1 MGSSMREE
9 EDFLGK
15 KSLPGSAYYGIQTQR
30 AVENF
35 PVTGRGESKEFIMAY
50 VMLKIAAAEANME
63 LDNLDLEKGSAIIK
77 AALEILGGKLLDEFK
92 VDLFQAGAGTSFNM
106 NVNEVI
112 ANRALEI
119 LGRSKGEYNYLNPN
133 DHVNRSQS
141 SNDTFPTASH
151 VAIVMEADKL
161 LETLS
166 KLSSSMYD
174 QGNTMVS
181 VPKSGRTHLMDAMPI
196 TLGDEFIAYSEAIKR
211 AANRI
216 KESRNHLLEIPLG
229 GTATGNGVN
238 TPPLYRET
246 VIKKLSKLTSLSF
259 EPAKNGM
266 EALQS
271 RSIMVAFSNSLA
283 ELAVELSRIANDL
296 RIMGSGP
303 TSGLNEIV
311 LPPVQ
316 PGSSIMPG
324 KVNPVM
330 AECMNM
336 ICFQIMGNNSTVSLA
351 GQAGQFELNVMTP
364 VMILNILEALAMLN
378 NYLPVFQEKCI
389 EGIRANKKSIEDET
403 GKNPSIATLLS
414 PKLGYSEAAKLSK
427 EALETDQ
434 SIRDLVVMKGL
445 MTSEEADK
453 FFDLDEISKNPY
465 K

>member
-1 MGSSMREE
+1 MREE

-15 KSLPGSAYYGIQTQR
+15 KTLPDSVYYGIQTQR
-30 AVENF
+30 AIENF
-35 PVTGRGESKEFIMAY
+35 PVTGRRESNELIKAY
-50 VMLKIAAAEANME
+50 SMLKIAAAEANME
-63 LDNLDLEKGSAIIK
+63 LDNLDHEKGHAIIQ
-77 AALEILGGKLLDEFK
+77 AAEEILEGKLLDMFM
-92 VDLFQAGAGTSFNM
+92 VDLMQAGAGTSFNM

-119 LGRSKGEYNYLNPN
+119 LGHSKGEYTYLNPN

-151 VAIVMEADKL
+151 VALVIEADKL
-161 LETLS
+161 LKTLTN
-166 KLSSSMYD
+166 LSRSMEEL
-174 QGNTMVS
+174 GKTMVF

-196 TLGDEFIAYSEAIKR
+196 TLGDEFIAYSTAIQR
-211 AANRI
+211 AKDRI
-216 KESRNHLLEIPLG
+216 NDSRNQLLEIPIG

-246 VIKKLSKLTSLSF
+246 VIKKLSEITELPWL
-259 EPAKNGM
+259 PAKNGM

-271 RSIMVAFSNSLA
+271 RSIMVAFSGSLG

-296 RIMGSGP
+296 RLMGSGP

-364 VMILNILEALAMLN
+364 VMTSNILESLMMLN
-378 NYLPVFQEKCI
+378 NYLPVFQKKCI
-389 EGIRANKKSIEDET
+389 EGIRPNKNSIEDKT

-414 PKLGYSEAAKLSK
+414 PKLGYSEAAKISK

-434 SIRDLVVMKGL
+434 SIKDLVVLKGL
-445 MTSEEADK
+445 MTKQEADK
-453 FFDLDEISKNPY
+453 FFDLDKISKNPY

>member
-1 MGSSMREE
+1 MREE

-15 KSLPGSAYYGIQTQR
+15 KTLPDSVYYGIQTQR
-30 AVENF
+30 AIENF
-35 PVTGRGESKEFIMAY
+35 PVTGRRESNELIKAY
-50 VMLKIAAAEANME
+50 AMLKIAVAEANME
-63 LDNLDLEKGSAIIK
+63 LDNLDQERGHAIIE
-77 AALEILGGKLLDEFK
+77 AAEEILNDKLLDMFR
-92 VDLFQAGAGTSFNM
+92 VDLIQAGAGTSFNM

-119 LGRSKGEYNYLNPN
+119 LGHSKGEYTYLNPN

-151 VAIVMEADKL
+151 IAIVIEADKL
-161 LETLS
+161 LKILS
-166 KLSSSMYD
+166 NLSGSMEKL
-174 QGNTMVS
+174 GKTMVS
-181 VPKSGRTHLMDAMPI
+181 IPKSGRTHLMDAMPI
-196 TLGDEFIAYSEAIKR
+196 TLGDEFIAYSTAIER
-211 AANRI
+211 ARDRI
-216 KESRNHLLEIPLG
+216 NDSRNQLLEIPIG

-238 TPPLYRET
+238 TPPSYRKT
-246 VIKKLSKLTSLSF
+246 VIKKLSEITALPWK
-259 EPAKNGM
+259 PAKNGM

-271 RSIMVAFSNSLA
+271 RSIMVSFSGSLG

-296 RIMGSGP
+296 RLMGSGP

-364 VMILNILEALAMLN
+364 VMTSNILESLKILN
-378 NYLPVFQEKCI
+378 NYLPVFQKKCI
-389 EGIRANKKSIEDET
+389 EGIKANKTSIKDRT
-403 GKNPSIATLLS
+403 AKNVSIATLLS
-414 PKLGYSEAAKLSK
+414 PRIGYSEAAKISK
-427 EALETDQ
+427 EAQETDQ
-434 SIRDLVVMKGL
+434 TIKDLVVLKGL
-445 MTSEEADK
+445 MTKEEADK
-453 FFDLDEISKNPY
+453 FFDLDTISKNPY

>member
-1 MGSSMREE
+1 MREE

-15 KSLPGSAYYGIQTQR
+15 KTLPDSAYYGIQTQR

-35 PVTGRGESKEFIMAY
+35 PVTGRTESKQLIRAY

-63 LDNLDLEKGSAIIK
+63 LDNLDPKKGSAIIE
-77 AALEILGGKLLDEFK
+77 AANEILEGKLLDEFR

-106 NVNEVI
+106 NVNEVL

-119 LGRSKGEYNYLNPN
+119 LGYSKGDYTYLNPN

-151 VAIVMEADKL
+151 VAIVIEADKL
-161 LETLS
+161 IKTLTN
-166 KLSSSMYD
+166 LSSSID
-174 QGNTMVS
+174 KLGKNLVS
-181 VPKSGRTHLMDAMPI
+181 VPKSGRTHLMDAMPVTI
-196 TLGDEFIAYSEAIKR
+196 GDEFIAYGEAIKR
-211 AANRI
+211 AKEKI
-216 KESRNHLLEIPLG
+216 IESRNQLLEIPIG

-238 TPPLYRET
+238 TPSLYRKT
-246 VIKKLSKLTSLSF
+246 VIKRLIQLTSIPF
-259 EPAKNGM
+259 IPARNGL

-271 RSIMVAFSNSLA
+271 RSIMVAFSSSLG

-296 RIMGSGP
+296 RLMGSGP
-303 TSGLNEIV
+303 TSGLNEII

-330 AECMNM
+330 AECLNM
-336 ICFQIMGNNSTVSLA
+336 ICFQIMGNNSTVSMA

-364 VMILNILEALAMLN
+364 VMTSNIMESMIMLN
-378 NYLPVFQEKCI
+378 NYLPVFQKKCI
-389 EGIRANKKSIEDET
+389 EGIKANQTRIEDMA

-414 PKLGYSEAAKLSK
+414 PKLGYSEAAKISK

-434 SIRDLVVMKGL
+434 SIKNLVVLKGL
-445 MTSEEADK
+445 MTKEEADK
-453 FFDLDEISKNPY
+453 FFDLDEISRNPY